1 MVVKTGIAF
10 PDKVY
15 EELNKIAKEMGYTS
29 ISKAVRDAVELFIA
43 FNKWW
48 SAKGGVTGVI
58 LLLLPRSSEQAHKKI
73 TSILNSA
80 DVVKSFTYS
89 ALNDYVLYI
98 VNVAGSG
105 PDVKQLYKELT
116 KVENVLAV
124 QPSLLPLP
132 LEKPHKD

>member
-15 EELNKIAKEMGYTS
+15 EELNRIAREMGYTS

-48 SAKGGVTGVI
+48 SARGGVIGVI
-58 LLLLPRSSEQAHKKI
+58 LLLLPRSSEQTHKRI
-73 TSILNSA
+73 VSILNSSSA
-80 DVVKSFTYS
+80 VKSFTYN
-89 ALNDYVLYI
+89 ALNDYVLYVVDI
-98 VNVAGSG
+98 LGTG
-105 PDVKQLYKELT
+105 PEVKQLYKELT
-116 KVENVLAV
+116 RLENILAV

-132 LEKPHKD
+132 LEKPHES

>member
-48 SAKGGVTGVI
+48 LARGGVAGVI
-58 LLLLPRSSEQAHKKI
+58 LVMLPRSAEQGQRRL
-73 TSILNSA
+73 TTILSSA
-80 DVVKSFTYS
+80 DTVLGYS
-89 ALNDYVLYI
+89 YTSLGDYALYI
-98 VNVAGSG
+98 VVVAGQG
-105 PDVKQLYKELT
+105 PGVKKLYKELT
-116 KVENVLAV
+116 RIEGVLAV

-132 LEKPHKD
+132 LEETHKS